1 MAFISI
7 LVQQRNRRTRRRLPD
22 LIMRRGENM
31 INLKKSVCVLVSV
44 LMAFGLTAC
53 RPEEPNATAGVKA
66 AVEQNTLESVSA
78 EQLSQKTPAHISKSY
93 GENFSVEADVH
104 VPKVEKADILFAKL
118 MSYDEQ
124 KAVSIFYNGKTPQK
138 TENSASDAVAY
149 SDGDS
154 KLTFALGDLNY
165 RTQAHAYY
173 KLPNDS
179 LRANHDVNSS
189 NPKIG
194 EVYKQ
199 ENLSFMPKAKAL
211 ESVSAVL
218 KELSLDVTGDVESYA
233 VDSATLQVQ
242 QDKKI
247 QEEVD
252 YLKSRGKT
260 PTHDKS
266 TSDPTL
272 GYETKDTFTPDDD
285 FYWLF
290 FTTKQNGIPVTQKDY
305 NVQANERGMNGAFVE
320 VQFSKSGIM
329 ELWCSSVY
337 QQQSVAESPNAFL
350 PVEKALQNAF
360 DIENAVISSD
370 KIKVTAIDFEYVP
383 VPYNDNYEDVKL
395 IPAWSLT
402 LSDESTMP
410 SKDGKGGTETSVYTR
425 MLFINAVTGERIK

>member
-1 MAFISI
+1 
-7 LVQQRNRRTRRRLPD
+7 
-22 LIMRRGENM
+22 M

-53 RPEEPNATAGVKA
+53 RPEEPYATAGVKA

-138 TENSASDAVAY
+138 TENSASDAVVY

-154 KLTFALGDLNY
+154 KLTLAPGIMDY
-165 RTQAHAYY
+165 RTQAYAYY
-173 KLPNDS
+173 QFPTAS
-179 LRANHDVNSS
+179 LRANRETNSS

-218 KELSLDVTGDVESYA
+218 KELSLDVTGDAESYA
-233 VDSATLQVQ
+233 VDSATLQAQ

-252 YLKSRGKT
+252 YLKSRGIT
-260 PTHDKS
+260 PTNDKS

-285 FYWLF
+285 FYWF
-290 FTTKQNGIPVTQKDY
+290 IFTTKQNGIPVTQKAY
-305 NVQANERGMNGAFVE
+305 IVQANERGMNGSFVA

-370 KIKVTAIDFEYVP
+370 KIKVMAIDFEYVP

-425 MLFINAVTGERIK
+425 MLFINAVTGEGIK

>member
-1 MAFISI
+1 
-7 LVQQRNRRTRRRLPD
+7 
-22 LIMRRGENM
+22 M
-31 INLKKSVCVLVSV
+31 INLKKSVCVLVSF

-104 VPKVEKADILFAKL
+104 VPKVEKADILFTKL

-138 TENSASDAVAY
+138 TENSASDSVAY

-154 KLTFALGDLNY
+154 ELTFFPGSLNY
-165 RTQAHAYY
+165 RTQAFAYY
-173 KLPNDS
+173 KFPTDS
-179 LRANHDVNSS
+179 FTANYETDSMR
-189 NPKIG
+189 PKLS

-199 ENLSFMPKAKAL
+199 ENLSFMTRANAL
-211 ESVSAVL
+211 ESVSNIL
-218 KELSLDVTGDVESYA
+218 KELPLDVIADAEIYA
-233 VDSATLQVQ
+233 IDYKTMQIQ
-242 QDKKI
+242 QDERI
-247 QEEVD
+247 QKEAD
-252 YLKSRGKT
+252 RLKSIGMT
-260 PTHDKS
+260 PTNNKS

-290 FTTKQNGIPVTQKDY
+290 FTTKQNGIPVTQKTY
-305 NVQANERGMNGAFVE
+305 TVQANERGMNGAFIE

-329 ELWCSSVY
+329 ELSCSSVY

-395 IPAWSLT
+395 VPAWSLT